1 MKIFLN
7 NQKNIQVKR
16 ASLNA
21 ESLSTYANSS
31 VIRGHFRA
39 LNDKESAMNGA
50 QYGQAFMLL
59 TDMSSDIIIGD
70 KLVIDGAEYN
80 VQSVVAQNR
89 AIGSIKY
96 KRAILSFNV

>member
-16 ASLNA
+16 ATLNA
-21 ESLSTYANSS
+21 ESLSSYTDAS

-59 TDMSSDIIIGD
+59 TDLSSDIIIGD
-70 KLVIDGAEYN
+70 KLIIDGAEYN
-80 VQSVVAQNR
+80 VQAVVSQNR
-89 AIGSIKY
+89 AVGSIKY
-96 KRAILSFNV
+96 KKAILSFNA

>member
-31 VIRGHFRA
+31 VIRGHFRS

-80 VQSVVAQNR
+80 VQAVVAQNR
-89 AIGSIKY
+89 AVGSIRY

>member
-21 ESLSTYANSS
+21 EGLSTYANSS

-39 LNDKESAMNGA
+39 LNEKESAVNGA
-50 QYGQAFMLL
+50 QYGQAYMLL
-59 TDMSSDIIIGD
+59 TDISSDIDNGD
-70 KLVIDGAEYN
+70 KLTINNQNYN
-80 VQSVVAQNR
+80 VQSVVTQNR
-89 AIGSIKY
+89 VIGSIKY
-96 KRAILSFNV
+96 KKAILSFNS